1 MAKQLNVNLAF
12 NADIGKAKTQI
23 QELQTLLSKVAFPDS
38 SKSNSMSKE
47 MLEASEAAKEL
58 QVHLNNA
65 FNAKTGQFDLSSL
78 DKSLRNSQSNL
89 QDLSL
94 KLINA
99 GDVGQQ
105 TFMKLAQ
112 SISLADQPM
121 LKINSKLKEF
131 ATTMKNTVRWQLSSS
146 MLHGFM
152 GAMQSAYGYAQDLN
166 ESLTNIRIVTGQ
178 NADEMANFAIQA
190 NKAAKALS
198 TTTTDYTNASL
209 IYFQQGLSAEEVN
222 ARTEVTIKM
231 ANAAGQSASVVADQ
245 MTAVWNNFYDG
256 SKSLEYYADVMTALG
271 AATASSTDEIAGGLE
286 KFAAI
291 GDTIGLS
298 YEYAASALA
307 TITSNTRQSEEVV
320 GTALKTIFARIQG
333 LKLGETLD
341 DGTSLNK
348 YSAALQQVGINI
360 FDATGQLKNM
370 DNILDEMGAKW
381 ETLNKQQQVALAQT
395 VAGTRQYT
403 QLVALMD
410 NWDNGDSDSMK
421 ANLDTAYNASGSLD
435 KQADI
440 YAESWEAAEKRVRAA
455 AEGIYQNLLDDKFFI
470 GLNNAL
476 AEVLGGIDLFID
488 KAGGLKSV
496 IIALSSVLLASFSS
510 KIPTVLNN
518 LSHNFTIVKDNLKAM
533 TDLSG
538 KFTIPDQY
546 VKTLKDLE
554 SASNELFTTHNI
566 DKDSSLGYMV
576 TSSNELAVAR
586 SKLTSISDKMT
597 DSEKQLAEMELSM
610 AQSYQEEVY
619 ALKQRNE
626 ELEESI
632 ALQKESLSNDDIGSA
647 YVNKAYKQEENM
659 ANRYGAMVNDKDALA
674 GDQVGLEKFKG
685 VYSELIDNLS
695 TSIGGMGDQLVEAFI
710 SGSQEAQNLT
720 EHLKPVADAANTIKT
735 NLKDLSL
742 DEAKAQVIALKEVIP
757 ESVREASG
765 LEKVFHEIAIAT
777 NEQELSEGVDHLV
790 ASLEDCNIP
799 ASKLKQ
805 VLAGLYGGAKIDKL
819 DKEVKELIKNT
830 EKATN
835 KMNQF
840 KKALQG
846 FSPNHVVRVSEALGS
861 LASLA
866 GSAVTIVNL
875 LSSAVKTL
883 ADPDASGWEKLSS
896 ILMVVASGIPTV
908 LTSFKSLSTI
918 ITFLNQQYAALGI
931 ITNTSTAAQQKA
943 ALVVT
948 LQKTAYTGLIGAMTQ
963 EQAIAIASLLTK
975 EALTN
980 KNREATIAA
989 LTLQLQNMGLATSE
1003 TAVAVATAMV
1013 TTAQNQ
1019 QTVSGLKALK
1029 AKAANMAADTA
1040 HNGIRLTGIIL
1051 QTILNALTGDWVSI
1065 LKVVGVV
1072 IAMLVGGLFIAWLD
1086 QIIVTEKEA
1095 MQALEDNAEHSKQ
1108 AFENLQTSIQ
1118 ETADALKSIE
1128 EQKSALENMTAGTE
1142 EWYMAVSKLN
1152 AEVMSLVEKFPFLQA
1167 FVVQTD
1173 GVLGIT
1179 EQGIQKL
1186 NEYQNK
1192 RYQAANNL
1200 KISDEIALKNAQ
1212 VESDKNDLFNEN
1224 LLFGTETAQAL
1235 IDAYK
1240 NPMVGDQMFTREG
1253 ANAIFDT
1260 LVEAESQLGEQGD
1273 ALWLSDSIDYIKSNA
1288 ELYKVVQ
1295 EDFYNQLKD
1304 SEEIIKNAANTQ
1316 AYLQELENSQM
1327 ANVLN
1332 TFGTN
1337 RTVDEVNQMI
1347 GADYSMIR
1355 DAKKDE
1361 ISTAFGDWNDR
1372 IDYDE
1377 DDSEWD
1383 MIKDFMSTKGD
1394 NVKYVAQRKHK
1405 MVLEIDG
1412 EEFEYS
1418 KDEVYNA
1425 LAELYTSDEI
1435 KTRLCTSLTET
1446 LGDALTG
1453 VDLTQ
1458 LDTSQIFQLDNLI
1471 MDFENALA
1479 SSGLKDKANDI
1490 MNQIIAQS
1498 GGDTAGLTDF
1508 LSMMSS
1514 VDLQGNVEN
1523 LRNFNAAAIQLAEG
1537 KINVEEFTH
1546 AMEKMSAAAQLENM
1560 DSYFANMAEAFG
1572 MSDDDVELMQ
1582 DYATHIMDIA
1592 ESSAEFS
1599 DELST
1604 NADSA
1609 AELAV
1614 EITRMNKG
1622 VKKLTDGF
1630 EGWSDVLKNSSRE
1643 SQEYAE
1649 ALSGMKDALADILD
1663 INEDLLSEN
1672 FVVDNLPLIE
1682 KAAEGSAE
1690 AIDELTSKLDEEIIL
1705 NITAGQTDEFIS
1717 KVTAANDVL
1726 QGMEWPDIE
1735 VGAILND
1742 QQFLDAANEL
1752 VNTAGM
1758 TADEANAYFAGIG
1771 YEPVYNAEDI
1781 PTDTTIPNGKTKMAV
1796 QHIGWN
1802 TASIDI
1808 LGTSLPISLPNIT
1821 YTTESIADDP
1831 TAAEGNMRLVSFSG
1845 DGKPPQI
1852 KGLRKKA
1859 SGSANNYSGVNKGD
1873 TGTKSSGGG
1882 SKPKPLKSTNKSEV
1896 VERYKEINDLIDDM
1910 TDAYDDASK
1919 AADRLYGK
1927 DRIAK
1932 MQAMNG
1938 ILSDEIGLL
1947 EKKRQEA
1954 QDYLDIVDKPNLE
1967 AVGASY
1973 GLKFEFD
1980 KEGNIS
1986 NYESQMSALYN
1997 ELHGVEESVK
2007 EGGVTSEEQE
2017 LIDAVKEKIE
2027 AVEGAIQQYDD
2038 TRELITDLD
2047 KDIQDTINKIQ
2058 DTNYEIMEAKL
2069 DLDLAVQADELERI
2083 EYYLDKISD
2092 DFYHAAEGAAYLAN
2106 QIDLSKEN
2114 IKDYRWFIGALAE
2127 EYNTIDE
2134 KTGQRKISQADY
2146 IEGLKET
2153 RSAIYDELNTL
2164 NELDDEM
2171 LNYYGDTLSGAQEE
2185 LSTYTDRMEHLN
2197 SVLDHYQ
2204 NLMEIT
2210 GKSTNY
2216 ENLTAVLQGQAD
2228 LIKNSYEVSKA
2239 NYEWL
2244 KSEADDLKVLMDE
2257 AQAAGNTAAYEGYRN
2272 EWLAAQAAAE
2282 EAQDEMLSQA
2292 AEWAEAMKTIV
2303 STKLE
2308 ELSKVLEESLT
2319 ADFGSFDELSKNMER
2334 ASSLQE
2340 EYLTTTNKIYET
2352 TKLMRTAQGVID
2364 TTTNTVAKQR
2374 LKSYIEETA
2383 QLQNKNKLSQYELEI
2398 QQAKYD
2404 LLLAEIALEEAQNA
2418 KSTVTLRRDSEG
2430 NFGYV
2435 YTADQDQIASAEQEL
2450 EDAQNRLYNIGLEGA
2465 NDYTQKYQE
2474 TLNQMHDEI
2483 SELTQAWLD
2492 GEIES
2497 EQEYHAKMQDI
2508 KDFYY
2513 EKLKDYSELY
2523 QVAIST
2529 DSAIVAEAWSTEFAS
2544 MTNDTE
2550 NWMTK
2555 VDEYVG
2561 GCSEVFQEWQ
2571 STIAEVEQMAG
2582 QDLDNLA
2589 TGVSDITTESD
2600 KLVEAITKKD
2610 GVLDTLAKQ
2619 LDGTQLVTDAY
2630 IAQRDALQEVI
2641 SEMETYLRTVDG
2653 MIAAESGQ
2661 VNSLGTSLIGNNSS
2675 ATGNNSSSTG
2685 NNSTTDT
2692 TSNSNTTTSNT
2703 DITSTTNQNN
2713 GDDTLLNNSDKAEG
2727 VAAAIWLDGS
2737 SKSGWGQGDTRFA
2750 RFKEKGVSEAQ
2761 SIINNKSGE
2770 LYNKYKNKK
2779 LSDYYYD
2786 AFDTGGYTGE
2796 WGSYGKL
2803 AMLHEKELILN
2814 QDDTANFLASID
2826 ILRNIVKV
2834 LDLQAAYSQLDNQ
2847 LSSPG
2852 YYYPEEESILEQ
2864 NVHIEASFPNVEN
2877 RSEIEEAFN
2886 NLINQASQY
2895 ANRKR

>member
-1 MAKQLNVNLAF
+1 
-12 NADIGKAKTQI
+12 
-23 QELQTLLSKVAFPDS
+23 
-38 SKSNSMSKE
+38 
-47 MLEASEAAKEL
+47 
-58 QVHLNNA
+58 
-65 FNAKTGQFDLSSL
+65 
-78 DKSLRNSQSNL
+78 
-89 QDLSL
+89 
-94 KLINA
+94 
-99 GDVGQQ
+99 
-105 TFMKLAQ
+105 
-112 SISLADQPM
+112 
-121 LKINSKLKEF
+121 
-131 ATTMKNTVRWQLSSS
+131 
-146 MLHGFM
+146 
-152 GAMQSAYGYAQDLN
+152 
-166 ESLTNIRIVTGQ
+166 
-178 NADEMANFAIQA
+178 
-190 NKAAKALS
+190 
-198 TTTTDYTNASL
+198 
-209 IYFQQGLSAEEVN
+209 
-222 ARTEVTIKM
+222 
-231 ANAAGQSASVVADQ
+231 
-245 MTAVWNNFYDG
+245 
-256 SKSLEYYADVMTALG
+256 
-271 AATASSTDEIAGGLE
+271 
-286 KFAAI
+286 
-291 GDTIGLS
+291 
-298 YEYAASALA
+298 
-307 TITSNTRQSEEVV
+307 
-320 GTALKTIFARIQG
+320 
-333 LKLGETLD
+333 
-341 DGTSLNK
+341 
-348 YSAALQQVGINI
+348 
-360 FDATGQLKNM
+360 
-370 DNILDEMGAKW
+370 
-381 ETLNKQQQVALAQT
+381 
-395 VAGTRQYT
+395 
-403 QLVALMD
+403 
-410 NWDNGDSDSMK
+410 
-421 ANLDTAYNASGSLD
+421 
-435 KQADI
+435 
-440 YAESWEAAEKRVRAA
+440 
-455 AEGIYQNLLDDKFFI
+455 
-470 GLNNAL
+470 
-476 AEVLGGIDLFID
+476 
-488 KAGGLKSV
+488 
-496 IIALSSVLLASFSS
+496 
-510 KIPTVLNN
+510 
-518 LSHNFTIVKDNLKAM
+518 
-533 TDLSG
+533 
-538 KFTIPDQY
+538 
-546 VKTLKDLE
+546 
-554 SASNELFTTHNI
+554 
-566 DKDSSLGYMV
+566 
-576 TSSNELAVAR
+576 
-586 SKLTSISDKMT
+586 
-597 DSEKQLAEMELSM
+597 
-610 AQSYQEEVY
+610 
-619 ALKQRNE
+619 
-626 ELEESI
+626 
-632 ALQKESLSNDDIGSA
+632 
-647 YVNKAYKQEENM
+647 
-659 ANRYGAMVNDKDALA
+659 
-674 GDQVGLEKFKG
+674 
-685 VYSELIDNLS
+685 
-695 TSIGGMGDQLVEAFI
+695 
-710 SGSQEAQNLT
+710 
-720 EHLKPVADAANTIKT
+720 
-735 NLKDLSL
+735 
-742 DEAKAQVIALKEVIP
+742 
-757 ESVREASG
+757 
-765 LEKVFHEIAIAT
+765 
-777 NEQELSEGVDHLV
+777 
-790 ASLEDCNIP
+790 
-799 ASKLKQ
+799 
-805 VLAGLYGGAKIDKL
+805 
-819 DKEVKELIKNT
+819 
-830 EKATN
+830 
-835 KMNQF
+835 
-840 KKALQG
+840 
-846 FSPNHVVRVSEALGS
+846 
-861 LASLA
+861 
-866 GSAVTIVNL
+866 
-875 LSSAVKTL
+875 
-883 ADPDASGWEKLSS
+883 
-896 ILMVVASGIPTV
+896 
-908 LTSFKSLSTI
+908 
-918 ITFLNQQYAALGI
+918 
-931 ITNTSTAAQQKA
+931 
-943 ALVVT
+943 
-948 LQKTAYTGLIGAMTQ
+948 MTQ

-980 KNREATIAA
+980 ENKEATIAA
-989 LTLQLQNMGLATSE
+989 LALQLQNMDLATSE
-1003 TAVAVATAMV
+1003 NAVAIATAMV

-1019 QTVSGLKALK
+1019 QTISGLKALK

-1051 QTILNALTGDWVSI
+1051 QTILNALTGDWASI
-1065 LKVVGVV
+1065 LKVVLVV
-1072 IAMLVGGLFIAWLD
+1072 IGLLIGGMFIAWLEK
-1086 QIIVTEKEA
+1086 IIVTEKEA
-1095 MQALEDNAEHSKQ
+1095 MQALEDNAARSKE
-1108 AFENLQTSIQ
+1108 AFENLQTAIQ

-1128 EQKSALENMTAGTE
+1128 EQQSALQNMTAGTE

-1152 AEVMSLVEKFPFLQA
+1152 AEVMSLVEKFPFLKE

-1173 GVLGIT
+1173 GILSIT
-1179 EQGIQKL
+1179 EQGLQAL

-1200 KISDEIALKNAQ
+1200 KISDEIALKTAQ
-1212 VESDKNDLFNEN
+1212 VESDKNDLFNDN

-1235 IDAYK
+1235 MDAYK

-1260 LVEAESQLGEQGD
+1260 LLEAESQLAANPQLGTGN
-1273 ALWLSDSIDYIKSNA
+1273 ALWLGDSIEDIKNNA
-1288 ELYKVVQ
+1288 ELYSELQ

-1316 AYLQELENSQM
+1316 AYLQELENAQM
-1327 ANVLN
+1327 ANVLQ

-1337 RTVDEVNQMI
+1337 RTVDEVNYMI
-1347 GADYSMIR
+1347 GADYSMVR

-1361 ISTAFGDWNDR
+1361 VSTAFGDWNDH
-1372 IDYDE
+1372 INYDE
-1377 DDSEWD
+1377 DDSEWN

-1394 NVKYVAQRKHK
+1394 NVKYVAQRNHK
-1405 MVLEIDG
+1405 MVLEVDG
-1412 EEFEYS
+1412 KEIEYS

-1446 LGDALTG
+1446 LGAALTG

-1458 LDTSQIFQLDNLI
+1458 LDTSQIFQLDNLV

-1490 MNQIIAQS
+1490 MNQIIAQN

-1572 MSDDDVELMQ
+1572 MSSDDAENMQ

-1622 VKKLTDGF
+1622 VKKLADGF
-1630 EGWSDVLKNSSRE
+1630 EGWNDVLKNSSRE

-1649 ALSGMKDALADILD
+1649 ALNGMKDALADILD
-1663 INEDLLSEN
+1663 INKDLLSED
-1672 FVVDNLPLIE
+1672 FVTSNLPLIE

-1717 KVTAANDVL
+1717 KVTQANDTL
-1726 QGMEWPDIE
+1726 QGMQWPDIE
-1735 VGAILND
+1735 VGAILD
-1742 QQFLDAANEL
+1742 DSQFLNAANEL
-1752 VNTAGM
+1752 VNAAGM

-1771 YEPVYNAEDI
+1771 YEPVYSTEDI
-1781 PTDTTIPNGKTKMAV
+1781 PTDTTIPNGTTKMAV

-1821 YTTESIADDP
+1821 YTTESIPEDP
-1831 TAAEGNMRLVSFSG
+1831 TSAEGSMRLVSFSG

-1859 SGSANNYSGVNKGD
+1859 GGSANNYSGTNKGD
-1873 TGTKSSGGG
+1873 TGTKSGGGG

-1932 MQAMNG
+1932 MQTMNG

-1947 EKKRQEA
+1947 KKKKQEA

-1986 NYESQMSALYN
+1986 NYESQMTALYN
-1997 ELHGVEESVK
+1997 ELHGVEESVR

-2047 KDIQDTINKIQ
+2047 KDIQDTINEIQ

-2092 DFYHAAEGAAYLAN
+2092 DFYHAAEGAAYLSD
-2106 QIDLSKEN
+2106 QIGLSKEN
-2114 IKDYRWFIGALAE
+2114 IKDYKWFINSLAE
-2127 EYNTIDE
+2127 EYNTIDPVTKE
-2134 KTGQRKISQADY
+2134 RKISQADY
-2146 IEGLKET
+2146 IEGLKDT
-2153 RSAIYDELNTL
+2153 RSAIYDELRTL

-2171 LNYYGDTLSGAQEE
+2171 LNYYGDTLSSAQEE

-2257 AQAAGNTAAYEGYRN
+2257 AQAAGNTAAYEGYRD
-2272 EWLAAQAAAE
+2272 EWLAAQTAAE

-2374 LKSYIEETA
+2374 LKSFIEETA

-2435 YTADQDQIASAEQEL
+2435 YTADQDQIADAEQKL

-2474 TLNQMHDEI
+2474 TLSQMHDEI
-2483 SELTQAWLD
+2483 SELTQAWLNK
-2492 GEIES
+2492 EIES

-2529 DSAIVAEAWSTEFAS
+2529 DSAIVAEAWSTEFAG

-2571 STIAEVEQMAG
+2571 GTIAEIEQMAG

-2600 KLVEAITKKD
+2600 KLVEAITKEN
-2610 GVLDTLAKQ
+2610 GVLDTLEKQ
-2619 LDGTQLVTDAY
+2619 VDGTQLVTDAY

-2661 VNSLGTSLIGNNSS
+2661 ANSLGTSLTGNNSS
-2675 ATGNNSSSTG
+2675 TAGNNSSSTS
-2685 NNSTTDT
+2685 NSSTTDT
-2692 TSNSNTTTSNT
+2692 TSNSNATNT
-2703 DITSTTNQNN
+2703 TSTTNQNN
-2713 GDDTLLNNSDKAEG
+2713 GDDTLINNSDKAEG
-2727 VAAAIWLDGS
+2727 VAAAIWLDGG
-2737 SKSGWGQGDTRFA
+2737 SKSGWGNGDTRFA

-2761 SIINNKSGE
+2761 SILNNKSGE

-2834 LDLQAAYSQLDNQ
+2834 LDLQTAYSQLDNQ

-2852 YYYPEEESILEQ
+2852 YYSPEEESVLEQ